1 MIKQVDEKLSPAVCA
16 LKFLRFNLEITGT
29 EVYVSWNQPFPFF
42 FFFLM
47 SVLAET
53 VFVQIKIKSNEVV

>member
-29 EVYVSWNQPFPFF
+29 LRSTFHGINRFPF

-53 VFVQIKIKSNEVV
+53 VFVQIKIKSNQVV